1 MGGRLVGSLEGLAFD
16 FGRGL
21 DGELGGHHVD
31 RLDLVAGDLA
41 LDDGASGVE
50 AEENGTLFV
59 QAFDVVISLLLAVVE
74 QDGGGSAGSLTDAG
88 DDDRPDGL
96 VAVFFVFVAHRKDLW
111 L

>member
-1 MGGRLVGSLEGLAFD
+1 MGGKLVGGLGGLAFD

-21 DGELGGHHVD
+21 DGELSGQHVD
-31 RLDLVAGDLA
+31 RLDLVAGHLA

-50 AEENGTLFV
+50 AEEHSTFFV
-59 QAFDVVISLLLAVVE
+59 QALDVVISLLLAVVE

-96 VAVFFVFVAHRKDLW
+96 VAVFFVLVADR
-111 L
+111 